1 MREPS
6 RPDRVSAA
14 IDALS
19 FADCHEGGVAAHTAV
34 DKAFELLKAFPGG
47 GLTVGVSE
55 LARKNG
61 LPKSTV
67 FRLLAAMERQ
77 GIVDRY
83 GSRYRLGHELYDLG
97 GQVYEIQ
104 PGVLLDVLAPAM
116 TTLYQRS
123 RATVHLG
130 VLHGEEVVLVG
141 RMHGPQPT
149 PPGLLIGSRFPAHSS
164 ALGKAMLAHCP
175 DETEK
180 LLARPL
186 QYRTPHTIVERV
198 AFRRELEHTRRR
210 GLAISQQ
217 EARPDVNCVAI
228 ALLNEENRPAA
239 ALAVSTSSHEFDG
252 QRLGLL
258 LRRAAVDAQRLL
270 RHTIAVSSPAPR
282 SQDGRAPG
290 DLQKTDGDAGA
301 VPDRCLTQQNR
312 SRGPHVP
319 HDGTEVE
326 TGSDE
331 HR

>member
-67 FRLLAAMERQ
+67 FRLLAAHGAAGHRGACTGA
-77 GIVDRY
+77 GI
-83 GSRYRLGHELYDLG
+83 GSDTGCTTWRPGLR
-97 GQVYEIQ
+97 VQ
-104 PGVLLDVLAPAM
+104 PGVLPTSSPPPWQPFINDHELRCTSAFSMGRKSSSSAACTD
-116 TTLYQRS
+116 RS
-123 RATVHLG
+123 RRPRG
-130 VLHGEEVVLVG
+130 CSSG
-141 RMHGPQPT
+141 RD
-149 PPGLLIGSRFPAHSS
+149 PAHSS